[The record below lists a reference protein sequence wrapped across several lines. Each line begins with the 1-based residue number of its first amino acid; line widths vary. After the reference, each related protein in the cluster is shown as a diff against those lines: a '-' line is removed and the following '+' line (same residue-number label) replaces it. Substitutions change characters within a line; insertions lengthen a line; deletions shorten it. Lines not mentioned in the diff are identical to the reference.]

1 MSNPADKPN
10 AASWRTHTSSVLTAL
25 THGSAPF
32 ITTFLLIHLAAP
44 VAANLGGSELSSQT
58 MVRFFLPRSEPNA
71 HLLYSS
77 THVQLLGREYYQTTF
92 GERYLLFGPLFIH
105 SSSAIIKRIFSPSI
119 SRPLTSAISVTGYA
133 TAFCFLPVH
142 FITHRLAPADPASPI
157 SSLSPSELDYE
168 YVKAALSGWSRRSI
182 VLYSVLVLGVAL
194 HAADGIGIIWS
205 TWTPGLRLPGRRARR
220 ALAGAAV
227 VPVLTGLAFLAREP
241 LYAFVSM
248 AARYR
253 AALTQSLV
261 YRL

>member
-1 MSNPADKPN
+1 MDP
-10 AASWRTHTSSVLTAL
+10 R
-25 THGSAPF
+25 
-32 ITTFLLIHLAAP
+32 HL
-44 VAANLGGSELSSQT
+44 SRLSSSYISPHP
-58 MVRFFLPRSEPNA
+58 PRLTLVALRCRPKPWSVFSSHNSSSNA
-71 HLLYSS
+71 YLLCLSI
-77 THVQLLGREYYQTTF
+77 HNQLLGREYYQTTF

-105 SSSAIIKRIFSPSI
+105 SSSAVINRLFSPRV

-133 TAFCFLPVH
+133 TMFCILPVH
-142 FITHRLAPADPASPI
+142 FITHRLAPADPAPPI

-168 YVKAALSGWSRRSI
+168 YVKAALSGWPRRSI

-205 TWTPGLRLPGRRARR
+205 TWVPDLRLPGRRARR
-220 ALAGAAV
+220 VLAGIAV
-227 VPVLTGLAFLAREP
+227 VPVLTGLVVLAGEP

-253 AALTQSLV
+253 AALTQSIV